1 MEFAADFHIHSKYSR
16 ATSGSMNVKEL
27 SRWAKIKGISLLGTG
42 DFTHPL
48 WFSELS
54 GALKEAGGGLYEH
67 EGVNFILTVEVF
79 NNFYVEGKSKRIHN
93 VIFVPDLGTAEKLNA
108 KLGEYGDIFS
118 DGRPILNLSAR
129 DLARICL
136 DVSPDCLIVPAHAW
150 TPHFSIFGSNSGF
163 NSVEECFKDEAK
175 NIYCLETGLS
185 SDPAMNWRLSGLDR
199 YSLVS
204 NSDAHSPQKI
214 GREAN
219 VFDCA
224 LDYREII
231 GALKAKDKKKFLYTV
246 EFYPEEGK
254 YHYDGHRNCGAR
266 ISPKEAIKNRNLC
279 PVCGKKITV
288 GVMHRVEELADR
300 PEGFVPENAVPFKSM
315 IPLGQIIADARGVG
329 EQSVAVEREY
339 MALVNKCGSEFNIL
353 LKMGEADLRAQ
364 LPEKVAEGVIRVR
377 NGKVDI
383 LAGYD
388 GEYGKIKIFDKEG
401 TGEKQLTLF

>member
-1 MEFAADFHIHSKYSR
+1 
-16 ATSGSMNVKEL
+16 MNIKEL
-27 SRWAKIKGISLLGTG
+27 SRWAKIKGISVLGTG

-48 WFSELS
+48 WYSELKS
-54 GALKEAGGGLYEH
+54 ELKEAGGGLYEH
-67 EGVNFILTVEVF
+67 DGVKFILTVEVF

-93 VIFVPDLGTAEKLNA
+93 IVFAPDMAVAEKLNA
-108 KLGEYGDIFS
+108 KLSEYGDLLS

-129 DLARICL
+129 DLVRICL

-163 NSVEECFKDEAK
+163 NSIEECFKDEAK

-185 SDPAMNWRLSGLDR
+185 SDPAMNWRLSKLDR
-199 YSLVS
+199 CSLIS
-204 NSDAHSPQKI
+204 NSDSHSPQRI

-224 LDYREII
+224 PDYKEITT
-231 GALKAKDKKKFLYTV
+231 ALKKKDKKKFLYTV
-246 EFYPEEGK
+246 EFYPQEGK
-254 YHYDGHRNCGAR
+254 YHYDGHRNCNAR
-266 ISPKEAIKNRNLC
+266 VSPKEAIKNRNLC
-279 PVCGKKITV
+279 PVCGRKITV

-300 PEGFVPENAVPFKSM
+300 PEGFAPDDAVPFKNM
-315 IPLGQIIADARGVG
+315 IPLSQIIADARGVG

-339 MALVNKCGSEFNIL
+339 ALLVNKCGSEFNIL
-353 LKMGEADLRAQ
+353 LRMGEDDLKAQ
-364 LPEKVAEGVIRVR
+364 LPERIAEGIIRVR

-388 GEYGKIKIFDKEG
+388 GEYGKIKIFDREEK
-401 TGEKQLTLF
+401 GEEQLTLF

>member
-1 MEFAADFHIHSKYSR
+1 
-16 ATSGSMNVKEL
+16 MNVKEL

-48 WFSELS
+48 WFSELRS
-54 GALKEAGGGLYEH
+54 ELKETGGGLYEH
-67 EGVNFILTVEVF
+67 DGVSFILTVEVF

-93 VIFVPDLGTAEKLNA
+93 IIFVPDMATAEKLNA
-108 KLGEYGDIFS
+108 KLGEYGDLFS
-118 DGRPILNLSAR
+118 DGRPILNMSAR
-129 DLARICL
+129 DLVRVCL
-136 DVSPDCLIVPAHAW
+136 DISPDCFIVPAHAW

-175 NIYCLETGLS
+175 NVYCLETGLS
-185 SDPAMNWRLSGLDR
+185 SDPAMNWRLSKLDK
-199 YSLVS
+199 YSLIS
-204 NSDAHSPQKI
+204 NSDSHSPQKI

-219 VFDCA
+219 VFDCG

-231 GALKAKDKKKFLYTV
+231 GVLKAKDKKKFLYTV
-246 EFYPEEGK
+246 EFYPQEGK

-266 ISPKEAIKNRNLC
+266 VSPKEAIKNRNLC

-300 PEGFVPENAVPFKSM
+300 PEGFVPEDAIPFKSM

-339 MALVNKCGSEFNIL
+339 MSLVNKCGSEFNIL
-353 LKMGEADLRAQ
+353 LKMSEGDLRAQ
-364 LPEKVAEGVIRVR
+364 LPEKIAEGVIRVR
-377 NGKVDI
+377 GGKVDI

-388 GEYGKIKIFDKEG
+388 GEYGKIKIFDKEE
-401 TGEKQLTLF
+401 TREKQLTLF